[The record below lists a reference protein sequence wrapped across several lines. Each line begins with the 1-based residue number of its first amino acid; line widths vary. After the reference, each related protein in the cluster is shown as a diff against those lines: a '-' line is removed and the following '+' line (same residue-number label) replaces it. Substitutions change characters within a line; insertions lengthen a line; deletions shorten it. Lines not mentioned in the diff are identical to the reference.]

1 MYKKYTN
8 IKKIKLF
15 FLCTMSHIN
24 LGMVMNYKKIKE
36 QMIEFLRNEVNKAGF
51 NKAIVAI
58 SGGLD
63 SAIIAVLCK
72 EAFGKNMQGVL
83 LPSQYSSNSSI
94 SDAEILCKEFNID
107 YEIISIEPMISGY
120 LKNMENNKMRIGNF
134 SARMRMS
141 VLYDQSAKY
150 NSLVV
155 GTSNKSE
162 ILLGYGTL
170 YGDTACAINPI
181 GNMYKS
187 DEFGFAEF
195 LQIPKE
201 IIDKKP
207 SADLWEGQSDEEE
220 LGYSYKMIDLAL
232 KELYDKNRS
241 KDEVLLNGFD
251 EELIDMVIKRKESN
265 EFKGKLPLIANIDF
279 N

>member
-1 MYKKYTN
+1 
-8 IKKIKLF
+8 
-15 FLCTMSHIN
+15 
-24 LGMVMNYKKIKE
+24 MNYKKIKE

-63 SAIIAVLCK
+63 SAIVAVLCK